1 MYRFFS
7 FSNVPALALI
17 QTWYTSL
24 YMAYKSAGHK
34 KNPKKTQC
42 TKPMSIKS
50 KKRGKCPFPHF
61 VLVVID
67 TQISKDPVCLIK
79 VVSE

>member
-42 TKPMSIKS
+42 TKPMSIER
-50 KKRGKCPFPHF
+50 KKEANVPFPI
-61 VLVVID
+61 LC
-67 TQISKDPVCLIK
+67 K
-79 VVSE
+79 